1 MKKSHRFVAG
11 IISVMSVF
19 TVGCSSPV
27 QNVQDTQNVQNVQD
41 VQNTQ
46 NAQNTQNVQDAQ
58 NVQNAQNTQN
68 TQSAQNVQDTQNT
81 QSAQNTQNT
90 QNAQGTQNVQNAQG
104 IQNSNS
110 ITEADAKN
118 IALSNAGVSETDII
132 YITVKQD
139 WDDGRAEYEVDFIA
153 GGMEYEYEIDAASGN
168 VISWEAEYVYD

>member
-41 VQNTQ
+41 
-46 NAQNTQNVQDAQ
+46 A
-58 NVQNAQNTQN
+58 QN

-81 QSAQNTQNT
+81 QSAQNVQDTQNTQNT

-104 IQNSNS
+104 IQNSNG
-110 ITEADAKN
+110 ITEQDAKN

-153 GGMEYEYEIDAASGN
+153 DGIEYEYEIDAASGN
-168 VISWEAEYVYD
+168 VISWEAESVYD

>member
-41 VQNTQ
+41 AQNTQ
-46 NAQNTQNVQDAQ
+46 NAQNTQ
-58 NVQNAQNTQN
+58 
-68 TQSAQNVQDTQNT
+68 SAQNV
-81 QSAQNTQNT
+81 QNT

-110 ITEADAKN
+110 ITEADAKS

-168 VISWEAEYVYD
+168 VISWEAESVYD